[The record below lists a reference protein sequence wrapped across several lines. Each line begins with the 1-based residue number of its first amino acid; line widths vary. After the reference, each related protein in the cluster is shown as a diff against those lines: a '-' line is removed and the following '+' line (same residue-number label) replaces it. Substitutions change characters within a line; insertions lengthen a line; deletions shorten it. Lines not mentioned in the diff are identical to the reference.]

1 MKNRNQNQR
10 TQEVN
15 KNFMEGNAA
24 LKIVRD
30 NEQVNKELK
39 QNENFNNETDSE
51 KKKIEDEELKKEM
64 DDFVNKKAEELKLKE
79 EQQKQKNEE
88 EQKQKQD
95 VKRVL
100 SVDERIQKIKE
111 LGIITDR
118 RKDLLTSKNKLSEF
132 AIGTTAEGQKLELI
146 DSNKRTFTI
155 SNTEAIKGVID
166 FLKNFLEIKINEVE
180 KLITF
185 E

>member
-51 KKKIEDEELKKEM
+51 KKKIED
-64 DDFVNKKAEELKLKE
+64 EELKLKE